1 MQNETLSEIF
11 GTQIRKPKSVKIS
24 KTQLEKHRQ
33 KHSISPEQ
41 KAEIIKAQE
50 IRRFGKEARIKRARK
65 QDMREALIEKGVRPK
80 GRYYDLT
87 PLEQICG
94 IDIVTPEAQDE
105 ARILHFGGSIKD

>member
-1 MQNETLSEIF
+1 MQNEILDELF
-11 GTQIRKPKSVKIS
+11 KPQERKPKSIKIS
-24 KTQLEKHRQ
+24 RAQLEKHKQ
-33 KHSISPEQ
+33 KHSISDEQ

-65 QDMREALIEKGVRPK
+65 QDMREALIEKGIRPK

-94 IDIVTPEAQDE
+94 IDVVTPEAQDE
-105 ARILHFGGSIKD
+105 ARIIHFGGSIKD